1 MNVFE
6 RDGTKNNME
15 INNFALSEL
24 EDKYYFTSFNYEV
37 LYKIIKLIGFK

>member
-15 INNFALSEL
+15 INHFALSEL
-24 EDKYYFTSFNYEV
+24 EDKYYFTSF
-37 LYKIIKLIGFK
+37 KSFTKLLNL